1 MVLNIVSSDE
11 IIRTIPIPI
20 PTKTLTRTK
29 IVWGSLDIYIHI
41 GRVFCCMMVCTV
53 ICMRGIH
60 LYSSSGWEIDLF
72 NDTKKIYLIKPN
84 IKKKPPKQQ
93 KNPISC
99 MLTYFV
105 FYNVSIVYNKNKIWT
120 KSLNK
125 YVPLKKPYVKYFP
138 SFISADGGSL
148 QRMSGWV
155 GNTRSLD
162 NIFSFFAHVNFN
174 DIVSFS
180 CNNCAGAGVIASTRP
195 CPDLNLK
202 TIVVIIIHF
211 DVR

>member
-1 MVLNIVSSDE
+1 
-11 IIRTIPIPI
+11 
-20 PTKTLTRTK
+20 
-29 IVWGSLDIYIHI
+29 
-41 GRVFCCMMVCTV
+41 
-53 ICMRGIH
+53 
-60 LYSSSGWEIDLF
+60 
-72 NDTKKIYLIKPN
+72 
-84 IKKKPPKQQ
+84 
-93 KNPISC
+93 
-99 MLTYFV
+99 MLTNFV
-105 FYNVSIVYNKNKIWT
+105 FYNVSIVYNRNKIWT
-120 KSLNK
+120 KSLIC
-125 YVPLKKPYVKYFP
+125 PFKKPYVKYFP
-138 SFISADGGSL
+138 SFISADCGSL

-155 GNTRSLD
+155 GNSWSLD